1 MKHAPTPLISRR
13 ALCSASLSALWL
25 AGCAAPSVAMRP
37 TALKIGALF
46 AGKRDDRGFME
57 AGWRGLEQ
65 ARLELGVETAFIDS
79 IQPQRVAL
87 VAALEQLARDGAQ
100 LVIAHG
106 GQNNEACEEVARRF
120 PDTRFVVTQGAVSG
134 PNLASYEVLQEE
146 SAYLAGMLA
155 ALTTRTGVV
164 GHMSGI
170 RVRPGLKGRAAYA
183 AGVRDANPSV
193 RLLTNFSGQQ
203 DDNALSYKVAMA
215 QAAQGA
221 DVIFTM
227 LNAGREG
234 VTQACRA
241 RSIRQI
247 GNVVDWVAIHPDVFT
262 GSAMANVGMAVYK
275 AVKDMQA
282 GSAPK
287 GIEKIGLSYP
297 GAVQLSMA
305 SGIPSAVRQQIDQAR
320 LAIMDGSLKI
330 PEDYQGPEFANPV

>member
-1 MKHAPTPLISRR
+1 MAPQLSRR
-13 ALCSASLSALWL
+13 SLCLATLPAILL
-25 AGCAAPSVAMRP
+25 AGCSAPARPARP
-37 TALKIGALF
+37 TALRIGALF

-65 ARLELGVETAFIDS
+65 ARTELGVETFFIDS
-79 IQPQRVAL
+79 IPPQKPAL
-87 VAALEQLARDGAQ
+87 STALEQLVRDGAQ

-120 PDTRFVVTQGAVSG
+120 PQTRFVVTQGSVTGS
-134 PNLASYEVLQEE
+134 NLASYEILQEE

-183 AGVRDANPSV
+183 AGVRDTNPSV
-193 RLLTNFSGQQ
+193 RLLTNFSGHQ
-203 DDNALSYKVAMA
+203 DDNALSYKVAKA

-227 LNAGREG
+227 LNAGRDG
-234 VTQACRA
+234 VTQACREHN
-241 RSIRQI
+241 IRQI
-247 GNVVDWVAIHPDVFT
+247 GNVVDWVATHPDVFA
-262 GSAMANVGMAVYK
+262 GSAMANVGMAVYQ
-275 AVKDMQA
+275 AVRDMQA
-282 GSAPK
+282 LGAPRP
-287 GIEKIGLSYP
+287 GIQKIGLSYP

-305 SGIPSAVRQQIDQAR
+305 ADIAAEVRQKIDRAR
-320 LAIMDGSLKI
+320 LAIIAGTLNI
-330 PEDYQGPEFANPV
+330 PDQYTGPEFPNPA